1 MLYDQ
6 PQLIPIEERTYA
18 SRFDSVTHWLD
29 ALVHRPH
36 GDDSDS
42 IAVNLLLDDAIKLR
56 QEAEARKQ
64 DDVDEALRLLDQ
76 AIEALTAA
84 EERAH
89 MERRATE
96 TSGLH
101 EYAVLLL
108 VVSEWS
114 ERVGSCVYTQAGY
127 AHVEQTR
134 ALIEIAIGARQKGE
148 IDQAVQHLHS
158 AVASLWQGII
168 VEDTFRPKFEQL
180 GQWYRVVA
188 RGVEPGS
195 EAHEWLEQ
203 FVVAVDAFN
212 DAITRDDTDHM
223 IETFDT
229 AIALLKA
236 AALARPRR

>member
-6 PQLIPIEERTYA
+6 RQLIPIEERTYA
-18 SRFDSVTHWLD
+18 SRLDSVTRWLD
-29 ALVHRPH
+29 ALVHRSH
-36 GDDSDS
+36 DDGGDS
-42 IAVNLLLDDAIKLR
+42 IAVNLLLDDAIQLR
-56 QEAEARKQ
+56 QEAESRKS
-64 DDVDEALRLLDQ
+64 DNVDEALRLLDQ
-76 AIEALTAA
+76 AIEALTDA
-84 EERAH
+84 EERVR

-101 EYAVLLL
+101 EYAALLL
-108 VVSEWS
+108 IVSEWS
-114 ERVGSCVYTQAGY
+114 ERVGSCVYTRAGY

-134 ALIEIAIGARQKGE
+134 ALIEIAIGARQKGD

-195 EAHEWLEQ
+195 EAHTWLKQ

-223 IETFDT
+223 IETFDS
-229 AIALLKA
+229 AIALLKT

>member
-1 MLYDQ
+1 MRYDQ
-6 PQLIPIEERTYA
+6 HQPIPIEERAYA
-18 SRFDSVTHWLD
+18 LRLDSVTRWLD
-29 ALVHRPH
+29 ALGRRTR

-42 IAVNLLLDDAIKLR
+42 ATVNLLLDDAIKLR
-56 QEAEARKQ
+56 KDAEARKQ

-76 AIEALTAA
+76 AIGALTAA
-84 EERAH
+84 EERVNI
-89 MERRATE
+89 ERRTTE

-114 ERVGSCVYTQAGY
+114 ERFGSCLY
-127 AHVEQTR
+127 TR
-134 ALIEIAIGARQKGE
+134 AGHAHAEQARSLIEIAIGARQQGE

-158 AVASLWQGII
+158 AVASLWKGII

-180 GQWYRVVA
+180 GQWYRIVA
-188 RGVEPGS
+188 RGVDPGS
-195 EAHEWLEQ
+195 EAHEWLER

-212 DAITRDDTDHM
+212 DAITRDETEQM
-223 IETFDT
+223 IETYDT
-229 AIALLKA
+229 AIALLKT